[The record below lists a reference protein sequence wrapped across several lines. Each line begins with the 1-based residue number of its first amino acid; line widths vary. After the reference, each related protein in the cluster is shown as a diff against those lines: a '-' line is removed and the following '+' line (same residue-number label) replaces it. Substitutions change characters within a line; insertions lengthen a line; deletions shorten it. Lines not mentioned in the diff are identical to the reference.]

1 MHPILVFLILFY
13 LVAFAY
19 DKVIDHEI
27 ENNQMLISKL
37 AGFKFFN
44 SLQSRPKALYSVL
57 SFQYLGISTVLNIV
71 GSVFSSMMYL
81 GAVFGIYF
89 IAQ

>member
-19 DKVIDHEI
+19 DKVIDNEI
-27 ENNQMLISKL
+27 ENNQTLTTKL

-57 SFQYLGISTVLNIV
+57 SFQYLGVSTVLNIV

-81 GAVFGIYF
+81 GLLFGIYF
-89 IAQ
+89 IA